1 MESKPKEFIERE
13 YNDDI
18 IGELDEDGF
27 FTTPNGSFWDPD
39 YVYFNREGYDKHGGY
54 YDENNEYIP
63 GENWDEKN
71 QCYLD
76 EKEQNFENYLNDYD
90 DAYDDYYEGDD
101 YNYHNVQMDDII
113 DEEKYI
119 RISKDIEVMKD
130 NDNFVDIKNDETKD
144 EKKINQKKN
153 SFYPQI

>member
-13 YNDDI
+13 YNEDI

-90 DAYDDYYEGDD
+90 EAYDDYYEGDD

-130 NDNFVDIKNDETKD
+130 NDNFVDIKNDESQF
-144 EKKINQKKN
+144 NVN
-153 SFYPQI
+153 SNLIL